1 MGTCYSASTSAQTS
15 RIEFRPKIAND
26 GGCTFGIPFVKA
38 QIAMDVSP
46 KISIATKRQLR
57 RADRRAGLDLL
68 LRRVASDLISA
79 SDRRNLSVFLTQRLA
94 QLTRVRA
101 VGLKEISNSALPRS
115 LQPVRSRDY
124 VAFAI
129 PVKEEGRSVML
140 EASFDGRTGPDD
152 WTCQLL
158 EAAASLA
165 SMLLEAERLATTP
178 APLTRVER
186 DGAAP
191 LIGSS
196 ETMRLL
202 RDRVE
207 RVANTNF
214 TVLIEGESGV
224 GKELVARQIHE
235 LGPRRHGPFVAINC
249 AALVETLIEAELFG
263 IEERTATGVRGRRGK
278 FEHADGGTLFLD
290 EISDLSMAAQA
301 KLLRVL
307 QDLTVERVGGGGPRQ
322 INTRV
327 VAATNRPLVAL
338 VDRGLFS
345 TDLFYRLSGVEV
357 RVPPLR
363 MRKGD
368 ILELTQY
375 FLARHEGRGRLT
387 ITPAA
392 VDALVA
398 YDWPGNVREL
408 ERMIEGAIA
417 TAESRQISVDDLP
430 VSLRGGYAE
439 HLVPSCQL
447 GDSMRAW
454 GSRYARLV
462 LERNAG
468 NKRQACRALDIS
480 YHTLNSYLRYRPVM
494 TPPAASR
501 LSGALVSQ
509 S

>member
-1 MGTCYSASTSAQTS
+1 MEAGPTITIAST
-15 RIEFRPKIAND
+15 
-26 GGCTFGIPFVKA
+26 
-38 QIAMDVSP
+38 
-46 KISIATKRQLR
+46 RQLR
-57 RADRRAGLDLL
+57 RADRRQGLDAL
-68 LRRVASDLISA
+68 LRAIASDLLTA
-79 SDRRNLSVFLTQRLA
+79 ADRRNLSVFLTQRLA
-94 QLTRVRA
+94 HLARVRSI
-101 VGLKEISNSALPRS
+101 GLKEITSSMPPRA
-115 LQPVRSRDY
+115 LQPIRARDY
-124 VAFAI
+124 VAFQV
-129 PVKEEGRSVML
+129 PVKEEGRQVVL
-140 EASFDGRTGPDD
+140 EASFDPRNGPDD

-158 EAAASLA
+158 ESAAHLA
-165 SMLLEAERLATTP
+165 AMLLEAERLATTP
-178 APLTRVER
+178 APLTAAER

-196 ETMRLL
+196 EAMRML

-207 RVANTNF
+207 RVANTDF

-235 LGPRRHGPFVAINC
+235 LGLRRQGPFVAINC

-290 EISDLSMAAQA
+290 EISDLSVAAQA
-301 KLLRVL
+301 KLLRVV
-307 QDLTVERVGGGGPRQ
+307 QDLTVERVGGGGSRQ
-322 INTRV
+322 INTRI
-327 VAATNRPLVAL
+327 VAATNRPLSSL
-338 VDRGLFS
+338 VDRGLFR
-345 TDLFYRLSGVEV
+345 TDLFYRLSGVEI

-387 ITPAA
+387 MTPAA
-392 VDALVA
+392 VDALIA
-398 YDWPGNVREL
+398 FDWPGNVREL

-439 HLVPSCQL
+439 HMMPAAQA

-468 NKRQACRALDIS
+468 NKRKACRALDIS
-480 YHTLNSYLRYRPVM
+480 YHTLNSYLKYRPAGA
-494 TPPAASR
+494 PAHRQSR
-501 LSGALVSQ
+501 ALVSQ
-509 S
+509 G